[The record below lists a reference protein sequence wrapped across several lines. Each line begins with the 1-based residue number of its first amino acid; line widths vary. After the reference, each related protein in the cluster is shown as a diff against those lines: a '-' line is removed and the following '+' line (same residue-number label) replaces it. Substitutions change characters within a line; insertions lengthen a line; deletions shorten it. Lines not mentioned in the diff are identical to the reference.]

1 MRSLRASCR
10 VSRVVFRARAR
21 VLTVCFVFFSFL
33 TQASRQIIEKYYSR
47 LTLDFATNKRI
58 ADDIAIIPSKRLR
71 NKIAGFTTV
80 RV

>member
-1 MRSLRASCR
+1 MRSMRASCR
-10 VSRVVFRARAR
+10 VSRVVFRARAH
-21 VLTVCFVFFSFL
+21 VLTVCFVFLFL